1 MAMLCSP
8 EPATCYLYSNR
19 DFEDM
24 IKLRTWDGGIILDYP
39 RGPSPIT
46 CPLTDLSFT
55 TLQPPLPS
63 VQSLIMPSSFL
74 PQGLWTHCFLFGLLH
89 LSFIK
94 YFFISAKFNKY
105 QLINWISQI
114 KQIIII
120 DIYWAPLAWQ
130 DRYMKQKSCNTV
142 WVLNCCQLILD
153 S

>member
-1 MAMLCSP
+1 MKWKSGRDRQEAERENCQAGWCPLKMAMLCSP

-39 RGPSPIT
+39 RGPSPVT

-55 TLQPPLPS
+55 ALQPPLPS

-74 PQGLWTHCFLFGLLH
+74 PQGLWTHCFLFGLLFVTQVSVQMRVDS
-89 LSFIK
+89 LLPNFCPEALRTLRS
-94 YFFISAKFNKY
+94 
-105 QLINWISQI
+105 W
-114 KQIIII
+114 
-120 DIYWAPLAWQ
+120 DWAGATGRP
-130 DRYMKQKSCNTV
+130 S
-142 WVLNCCQLILD
+142 